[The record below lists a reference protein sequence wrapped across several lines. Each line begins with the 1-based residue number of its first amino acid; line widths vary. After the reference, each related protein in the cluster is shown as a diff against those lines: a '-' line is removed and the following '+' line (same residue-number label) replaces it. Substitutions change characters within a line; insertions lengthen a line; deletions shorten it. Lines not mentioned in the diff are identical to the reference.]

1 LIFNNLQGGLSLVG
15 FINKQN
21 METTTTSI
29 TSLSTTWKLII
40 SILIC
45 QSVGIISGLLTTAQ
59 NNVWYDTI
67 VKPSWNPPGYL
78 FGPVWTVL
86 YLLMAI
92 SLWIVWKSDFYEPM
106 KQEAMLFFAS
116 QLFLNFWWTI
126 LFFKFHSPI
135 VAFIEIIVMI
145 VLIFITIY
153 RFSEISK
160 TAAWLLVPYI
170 SWVCFAAIL
179 NYNLW
184 KLNN

>member
-1 LIFNNLQGGLSLVG
+1 MEIRTTLSNN
-15 FINKQN
+15 
-21 METTTTSI
+21 
-29 TSLSTTWKLII
+29 WKLAICI
-40 SILIC
+40 FIC
-45 QSVGIISGLLTTAQ
+45 QGTGIISGLLTNTQ
-59 NNVWYDTI
+59 NNAWYDTI

-92 SLWIVWKSDFYEPM
+92 SLWIIWKSNAPEDQ
-106 KQEAMLFFAS
+106 KTEACLIFAA

-126 LFFKFHSPI
+126 LFFKIHSPI
-135 VAFIEIIVMI
+135 TALVEIIVMI
-145 VLIFITIY
+145 ILIFFTIL

-170 SWVCFAAIL
+170 SWVFFATIL

-184 KLNN
+184 LLNL

>member
-1 LIFNNLQGGLSLVG
+1 
-15 FINKQN
+15 
-21 METTTTSI
+21 MHTTSM
-29 TSLSTTWKLII
+29 LSNNWKLAIC
-40 SILIC
+40 ILIC
-45 QSVGIISGLLTTAQ
+45 QLAGIISGLLTTTQ
-59 NNVWYDTI
+59 NNVWYNTI

-92 SLWIVWKSDFYEPM
+92 SLWLVWKSDSNEFM
-106 KQEAMLFFAS
+106 KQEAMLFFAA

-135 VAFIEIIVMI
+135 WAFIEIILMI
-145 VLIFITIY
+145 VLIFITIF

-179 NYNLW
+179 NYHLW
-184 KLNN
+184 KLNS

>member
-1 LIFNNLQGGLSLVG
+1 
-15 FINKQN
+15 
-21 METTTTSI
+21 METTT
-29 TSLSTTWKLII
+29 LSDNWKLAIC
-40 SILIC
+40 ILIC
-45 QSVGIISGLLTTAQ
+45 QFTGIISGLLTTTQ
-59 NNVWYDTI
+59 NNVWFNTI

-92 SLWIVWKSDFYEPM
+92 SLWIVWKSDSNESM
-106 KQEAMLFFAS
+106 KQEAMLFFAA

-126 LFFKFHSPI
+126 LFFKFHSPLW
-135 VAFIEIIVMI
+135 AFVDILIMI
-145 VLIFITIY
+145 VIIFITIF

-170 SWVCFAAIL
+170 SWVCFAALL

-184 KLNN
+184 KLNT